1 MRHFADWKIDPVT
14 IPVTQE
20 NKLASI
26 KTHRQQTFRYIWL
39 PVLILTFLLALLL
52 IAILIPASPIYLGN
66 DGHGLSIIADL
77 FLTCFGLLP
86 MLLCCGI
93 VYVGLFAGVFG
104 MSLAQRKS
112 AQGLR
117 RTQAFSR
124 TMADKTA
131 DYADKASQQ
140 SIKMNARFAIFEPIL
155 RIFAPVDTE
164 SSQDDN
170 DSGGKDVTLE

>member
-1 MRHFADWKIDPVT
+1 MRHFADWKIDPLT

-20 NKLASI
+20 NELASI
-26 KTHRQQTFRYIWL
+26 KTHRRQTFRYIWL
-39 PVLILTFLLALLL
+39 PVLILTLLLAILL
-52 IAILIPASPIYLGN
+52 IAVLIPASPIYLGK
-66 DGHGLSIIADL
+66 DEHGVSIIADL

-104 MSLAQRKS
+104 MNVAQRKS

-124 TMADKTA
+124 SMADKTA
-131 DYADKASQQ
+131 EYGDKASQQ
-140 SIKMNARFAIFEPIL
+140 SIKLNTRFAIFDPIL
-155 RIFAPVDTE
+155 RIFAPVDNE
-164 SSQDDN
+164 SQDDD
-170 DSGGKDVTLE
+170 DSGGKDVTLK